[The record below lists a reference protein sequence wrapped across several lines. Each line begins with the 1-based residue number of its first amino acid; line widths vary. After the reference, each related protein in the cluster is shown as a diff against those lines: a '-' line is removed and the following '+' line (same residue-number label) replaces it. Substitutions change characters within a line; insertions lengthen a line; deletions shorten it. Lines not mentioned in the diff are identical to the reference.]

1 MNKMNIVT
9 GSLLAVIA
17 ASSIGCGQGMKSNT
31 SANAKASAAGQTG
44 QTEEIA
50 AVIKKA
56 EKANQEAQAAILEAQ
71 NALLTIQ
78 DANGNIKIDLFQS
91 NNAEVD
97 SAGLLTPVIDR
108 LRGPFDTVLAKVAL
122 VKAKFNEARQML
134 MTALSKLDDK
144 DPAQAALIAEVMK
157 QMAAIDK
164 MEATFRTSMLQLAG
178 KLDTAVAAL
187 EKLISGVTNFLPGWG
202 WVVNLGLDYLVMTD
216 IRDFVA
222 EIKMKLMTL

>member
-1 MNKMNIVT
+1 MNKSFKIVT

-31 SANAKASAAGQTG
+31 SSNAKASGGNIAN
-44 QTEEIA
+44 TEEIA

-56 EKANQEAQAAILEAQ
+56 EKASDEAQAAIVEAQ
-71 NALLTIQ
+71 SVLLTIQ
-78 DANGNIKIDLFQS
+78 DQNGNIKIDLFQR
-91 NNAEVD
+91 NNGQVD

-122 VKAKFNEARQML
+122 VKSKFNEARQML
-134 MTALSKLDDK
+134 VTSLSKLDDK
-144 DPAQAALIAEVMK
+144 DPAQAALINEVMK
-157 QMAAIDK
+157 QMAAIDR
-164 MEATFRTSMLQLAG
+164 MEAQFRTSMMQLGG
-178 KLDTAVAAL
+178 KLDMAVAAL

-202 WVVNLGLDYLVMTD
+202 WVVNLGLDYLVMSD

-222 EIKMKLMTL
+222 EIKMKLMAL

>member
-1 MNKMNIVT
+1 MNKLNIVT

-31 SANAKASAAGQTG
+31 SSNAKASAVG

-56 EKANQEAQAAILEAQ
+56 EKANEEAQSAILEAQ
-71 NALLTIQ
+71 SALLTIQ
-78 DANGNIKIDLFQS
+78 DKNGNIKIDLFQS
-91 NNAEVD
+91 NNNEVD
-97 SAGLLTPVIDR
+97 SAGLLTPVIDK

-122 VKAKFNEARQML
+122 VKSKFNEARKML
-134 MTALSKLDDK
+134 MSALSKLDDK

-164 MEATFRTSMLQLAG
+164 MEATFRTSMFQLAG
-178 KLDTAVAAL
+178 KLDMAVAAL

-202 WVVNLGLDYLVMTD
+202 WVVNLGLDYLVMSD

-222 EIKMKLMTL
+222 EVKMKLMTL